1 MPPRTFKSKPTSKD
15 DLPQQKRKPNLK
27 RPKSEMPEPEALLKP
42 TLRPKSTKKIKVE
55 DPVDSNNSEAYS
67 ADEFAP

>member
-1 MPPRTFKSKPTSKD
+1 
-15 DLPQQKRKPNLK
+15 
-27 RPKSEMPEPEALLKP
+27 MPEPEALLKP